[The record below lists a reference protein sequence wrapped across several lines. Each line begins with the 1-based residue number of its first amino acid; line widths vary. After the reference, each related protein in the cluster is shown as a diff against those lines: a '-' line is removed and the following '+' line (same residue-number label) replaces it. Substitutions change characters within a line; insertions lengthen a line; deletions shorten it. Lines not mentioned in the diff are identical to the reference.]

1 MTVPSTRA
9 HLLGRR
15 TSIGLGVTVALA
27 LVTLAVL
34 ALAIA
39 PPDANQGDAQR
50 IMYIHVPTA
59 WIAYL
64 AFGVTSLASML
75 YLIPKTRSLT
85 WDRVAGASAEVG
97 VVFIGLALFS
107 GSVWGRPTW
116 GVWWTWD
123 ARLVTTAVLFFLY
136 LGYLALRRVPGTFEQ
151 RAKRAAIAGLIAFV
165 DVPIVHKSVEWW
177 RTLHQQATVLRPE
190 PQIEGIMAFTL
201 LFAVIAFTLFFVWL
215 VDQRFRIAALEDAL
229 ADTELDLAIAE
240 RIASAEPQTAG
251 VNQ

>member
-15 TSIGLGVTVALA
+15 TSLGLAAAVVVGLVALVVLA
-27 LVTLAVL
+27 LVV
-34 ALAIA
+34 A
-39 PPDANQGDAQR
+39 PPDVNQGDAQR
-50 IMYIHVPTA
+50 IMYIHVPMA

-64 AFGVTSLASML
+64 AFGITSFASAL
-75 YLIPKTRSLT
+75 YLFPKTRSLT
-85 WDRVAGASAEVG
+85 WDRLAGASAEVG
-97 VVFIGLALFS
+97 VVFIGLALFT

-136 LGYLALRRVPGTFEQ
+136 IGYLALRRVPGTYEQ

-177 RTLHQQATVLRPE
+177 RTLHQEATVLRPD
-190 PQIEGIMAFTL
+190 PQIEGIMAYTL
-201 LFAVIAFTLFFVWL
+201 LFAVIVFTAFFVWL
-215 VDQRFRIAALEDAL
+215 LDQRFRVAAMEDAL
-229 ADTELDLAIAE
+229 ADADLDLAIAE
-240 RIASAEPQTAG
+240 RVASADRPTAG